1 MSMYAYLSRIDP
13 RDFIGGRAAYTAY
26 TAAFV
31 VVVVGGDAMP
41 FTRVTR

>member
-26 TAAFV
+26 TPA